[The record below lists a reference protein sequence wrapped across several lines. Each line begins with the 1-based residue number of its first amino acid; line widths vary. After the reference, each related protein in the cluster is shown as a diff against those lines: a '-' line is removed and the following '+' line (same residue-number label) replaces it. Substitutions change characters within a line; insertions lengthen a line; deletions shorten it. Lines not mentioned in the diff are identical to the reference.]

1 MENREMH
8 DREKAGSREWESP
21 TMTFIGHVG
30 DVLQSGGGKIS
41 TTPNDPGDHI
51 FKPPGQA

>member
-1 MENREMH
+1 MDNREMH
-8 DREKAGSREWESP
+8 DREKAGAREWESP

-41 TTPNDPGDHI
+41 SPPNDPGDHI